1 MRRFINM
8 DFNGTQWWVEY
19 NEDGIDK
26 KEYFIPELKK
36 IDYLIKISDININ
49 IQEFIKKLNQIN
61 TTSTA
66 IIDVNKIKQKKHFN
80 VIG

>member
-26 KEYFIPELKK
+26 KEYFNSE
-36 IDYLIKISDININ
+36 SD
-49 IQEFIKKLNQIN
+49 
-61 TTSTA
+61 A
-66 IIDVNKIKQKKHFN
+66 IIFYKQFFN
-80 VIG
+80 TEGSN